1 MEIKKHYKLYKDG
14 KRWVTATIATV
25 AASTALLMGGVVHAD
40 QGTTNTQTLTNG
52 VSNQLPTANGQAES
66 KAVVP
71 TGNNLANTSSQN
83 YNHQDNG
90 SYGNLDS
97 ANFNNNELQ
106 VSGWQATNQAVNKN
120 YRFVIA
126 YDYTTNAEL
135 GRTQVTGVARPD
147 VKNVH
152 NVYNAGDSGF
162 NTSIKVNFDKMQSYQ
177 DAIRIISRYSG
188 QSDGNSDYVDWESQ
202 PIVFNDS
209 NQGYLDNFAV
219 NNGQLHVS
227 GWNATN
233 QAIQKGYHYI
243 ILFDQTTGKEVTRQL
258 VKARQDRPD
267 VAKVHPEIVNANKSG
282 FDVNF
287 AMNSLNV
294 YHRYQI
300 ISRYSTGANGEGQN
314 TDLWFAAKSFAPVNQ
329 SNQGHLDEINFS
341 NGSLAA
347 TGWHATDFSNIEGNH
362 FLILYDQTA
371 NKQVSVVKATSVI
384 RQDVARAYPTVK
396 SAANA
401 GFTGAFSADGL

>member
-14 KRWVTATIATV
+14 KQWVTAAVATV

-40 QGTTNTQTLTNG
+40 QETTNTQPQTGTTNQLATISNQAQSKTVTLTND
-52 VSNQLPTANGQAES
+52 STN
-66 KAVVP
+66 
-71 TGNNLANTSSQN
+71 NTSTQD
-83 YNHQDNG
+83 YDHQDNG

-106 VSGWQATNQAVNKN
+106 VSGWQATNQAANKN
-120 YRFVIA
+120 YRYVIA
-126 YDYTTNAEL
+126 FDATTNTEL
-135 GRTQVTGVARPD
+135 GRTQVNSVARPD

-152 NVYNAGDSGF
+152 NVYNAGESGF
-162 NTSIKVNFDKMQSYQ
+162 NASIKVNYDKMQSYR

-188 QSDGNSDYVDWESQ
+188 QPDGNSDYVDWESQ

-209 NQGYLDNFAV
+209 NQGYLDDFTV

-243 ILFDQTTGKEVTRQL
+243 ILFDQTTGREVTRQL
-258 VKARQDRPD
+258 VKTGQDRPD

-287 AMNSLNV
+287 AV
-294 YHRYQI
+294 
-300 ISRYSTGANGEGQN
+300 ST
-314 TDLWFAAKSFAPVNQ
+314 P
-329 SNQGHLDEINFS
+329 
-341 NGSLAA
+341 
-347 TGWHATDFSNIEGNH
+347 
-362 FLILYDQTA
+362 
-371 NKQVSVVKATSVI
+371 
-384 RQDVARAYPTVK
+384 
-396 SAANA
+396 
-401 GFTGAFSADGL
+401 